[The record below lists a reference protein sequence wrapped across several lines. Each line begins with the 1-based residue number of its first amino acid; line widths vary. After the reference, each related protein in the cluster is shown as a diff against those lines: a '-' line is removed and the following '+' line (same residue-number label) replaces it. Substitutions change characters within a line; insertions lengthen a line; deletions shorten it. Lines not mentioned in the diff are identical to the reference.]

1 MLHCNISVARV
12 HATTPI
18 LNEDYVMT
26 QQLNNQ
32 LFAFTKQ
39 FTDSAFK
46 AQSLAL
52 KGLETVAE
60 LQLKA
65 LEEQAKVSAEFVA
78 EALETRDINGLR
90 SLWEKG
96 TSLSRDNAE
105 RAVAVSQEVL
115 AITQKTAESLNALVQ
130 EQRQAAND
138 AVVAPVAAAKKAA
151 AK

>member
-1 MLHCNISVARV
+1 
-12 HATTPI
+12 
-18 LNEDYVMT
+18 MT

-39 FTDSAFK
+39 FTDSAFR

-65 LEEQAKVSAEFVA
+65 FEQQAKVSAEFVA
-78 EALETRDINGLR
+78 EAMETRDMNGLR
-90 SLWEKG
+90 GLWEKG

-115 AITQKTAESLNALVQ
+115 AITQKTAESLSALVQ

-138 AVVAPVAAAKKAA
+138 AVTAPIAAKKAA
-151 AK
+151 K

>member
-1 MLHCNISVARV
+1 
-12 HATTPI
+12 
-18 LNEDYVMT
+18 MT
-26 QQLNNQ
+26 QQFNNQ

-39 FTDSAFK
+39 LTDSAFK

-65 LEEQAKVSAEFVA
+65 LEEQTKVSAEFVA

-96 TSLSRDNAE
+96 TSLNRDNAE
-105 RAVAVSQEVL
+105 RAVAVSQEVI
-115 AITQKTAESLNALVQ
+115 AVTQKTAESLNALVQ

-138 AVVAPVAAAKKAA
+138 AVSAPVAATKKAA
-151 AK
+151 K

>member
-1 MLHCNISVARV
+1 
-12 HATTPI
+12 
-18 LNEDYVMT
+18 MT

-46 AQSLAL
+46 AQALAL

-65 LEEQAKVSAEFVA
+65 LEQQSMVSAEFVA
-78 EALETRDINGLR
+78 EVMETRDVNGLR

-105 RAVAVSQEVL
+105 RSVAVSQEIL
-115 AITQKTAESLNALVQ
+115 AITQKTGESLNALVQ

-138 AVVAPVAAAKKAA
+138 AVTAPVAAAKKAA

>member
-1 MLHCNISVARV
+1 
-12 HATTPI
+12 
-18 LNEDYVMT
+18 MT

-39 FTDSAFK
+39 FTDSAFR

-65 LEEQAKVSAEFVA
+65 LEQQAKVSAEFVA
-78 EALETRDINGLR
+78 EALETRDVDGLR

-96 TSLSRDNAE
+96 TSLSRDN
-105 RAVAVSQEVL
+105 S
-115 AITQKTAESLNALVQ
+115 
-130 EQRQAAND
+130 
-138 AVVAPVAAAKKAA
+138 
-151 AK
+151 

>member
-1 MLHCNISVARV
+1 
-12 HATTPI
+12 
-18 LNEDYVMT
+18 MT
-26 QQLNNQ
+26 QQFNNQ

-39 FTDSAFK
+39 LTDSAFK

-65 LEEQAKVSAEFVA
+65 LEEQTKVSAEFVA

-96 TSLSRDNAE
+96 TSLNRDNAE
-105 RAVAVSQEVL
+105 RSVAVSQEIL

-138 AVVAPVAAAKKAA
+138 AVTAPVAAAAKKAA
-151 AK
+151 K

>member
-1 MLHCNISVARV
+1 MN
-12 HATTPI
+12 
-18 LNEDYVMT
+18 

-46 AQSLAL
+46 AHSLAL

-65 LEEQAKVSAEFVA
+65 FEQQSKVSAEFVA
-78 EALETRDINGLR
+78 EAMEARDINGLR

-96 TSLSRDNAE
+96 SSLSRDNAE

-115 AITQKTAESLNALVQ
+115 AITQKTAESLNVLVQ
-130 EQRQAAND
+130 EQAMAAND
-138 AVVAPVAAAKKAA
+138 AVAAPVAAAKKAA

>member
-1 MLHCNISVARV
+1 MLHCNRSVAKV

>member
-1 MLHCNISVARV
+1 
-12 HATTPI
+12 
-18 LNEDYVMT
+18 MT
-26 QQLNNQ
+26 QQFNNQ

-39 FTDSAFK
+39 LTDSAFK

-65 LEEQAKVSAEFVA
+65 LEEQSKISAEFVA
-78 EALETRDINGLR
+78 EALETRDVNGLR

-96 TSLSRDNAE
+96 TSLNRDNAE
-105 RAVAVSQEVL
+105 RSVAVSQEIL

-138 AVVAPVAAAKKAA
+138 AVTAPVAAAAKKAA
-151 AK
+151 K

>member
-1 MLHCNISVARV
+1 
-12 HATTPI
+12 
-18 LNEDYVMT
+18 MT
-26 QQLNNQ
+26 QQYNNQ

-65 LEEQAKVSAEFVA
+65 LEEQSKISAQFVA
-78 EALETRDINGLR
+78 EAMETRDMDGLR

-96 TSLSRDNAE
+96 SSLSRENAE
-105 RAVAVSQEVL
+105 RAVAVSQEVI
-115 AITQKTAESLNALVQ
+115 AVTQKTAESMNALVQ

-138 AVVAPVAAAKKAA
+138 AVAAPVAAKKAS

>member
-1 MLHCNISVARV
+1 MN
-12 HATTPI
+12 
-18 LNEDYVMT
+18 
-26 QQLNNQ
+26 QQFNNQ

-39 FTDSAFK
+39 FTDGAFK
-46 AQSLAL
+46 AQSLTL
-52 KGLETVAE
+52 KSLETVAG

-65 LEEQAKVSAEFVA
+65 LEEQSKVSAEFVA

-96 TSLSRDNAE
+96 ASLNRDNAE

-138 AVVAPVAAAKKAA
+138 AVVAPAAGKKAA
-151 AK
+151 SK

>member
-1 MLHCNISVARV
+1 
-12 HATTPI
+12 
-18 LNEDYVMT
+18 MT

-60 LQLKA
+60 LQLEA
-65 LEEQAKVSAEFVA
+65 LEQQAKVSAEFVA
-78 EALETRDINGLR
+78 EALETRDVNGLR

-96 TSLSRDNAE
+96 ASLSRDNAE
-105 RAVAVSQEVL
+105 RSVAVSQEIL

-138 AVVAPVAAAKKAA
+138 AVTAPVAAAAKKAS

>member
-1 MLHCNISVARV
+1 
-12 HATTPI
+12 
-18 LNEDYVMT
+18 MT
-26 QQLNNQ
+26 QQFNNQ

-39 FTDSAFK
+39 LTDSAFK

-65 LEEQAKVSAEFVA
+65 LEEQSKISAEFVA
-78 EALETRDINGLR
+78 EAMETRDVNGLR

-96 TSLSRDNAE
+96 TSLNRDNAE
-105 RAVAVSQEVL
+105 RSVAVSQEIL

-138 AVVAPVAAAKKAA
+138 AVTAPVAAAKKAA
-151 AK
+151 K

>member
-1 MLHCNISVARV
+1 
-12 HATTPI
+12 
-18 LNEDYVMT
+18 MT
-26 QQLNNQ
+26 QQINNQ

-65 LEEQAKVSAEFVA
+65 LEQQAAVSAEFVT
-78 EALETRDINGLR
+78 EAMETRDVNGLR
-90 SLWEKG
+90 GLWEKG
-96 TSLSRDNAE
+96 AALSRSNAE
-105 RAVAVSQEVL
+105 QAVAVSQEII
-115 AITQKTAESLNALVQ
+115 AITQKTAESMNALVQ

-138 AVVAPVAAAKKAA
+138 AVAAPIAATKKAA
-151 AK
+151 SK

>member
-1 MLHCNISVARV
+1 
-12 HATTPI
+12 
-18 LNEDYVMT
+18 MT

-65 LEEQAKVSAEFVA
+65 LEEQSKISAEFVA
-78 EALETRDINGLR
+78 EALETRDVNGLR

-96 TSLSRDNAE
+96 TTLNRDNAE
-105 RAVAVSQEVL
+105 RSVAVSQEIL

-138 AVVAPVAAAKKAA
+138 AVTAPVVAAAKKAA
-151 AK
+151 K

>member
-1 MLHCNISVARV
+1 M

-65 LEEQAKVSAEFVA
+65 LEEQTKVSAEFVA

-96 TSLSRDNAE
+96 SSLSRENAE
-105 RAVAVSQEVL
+105 RAVAVSQEVI
-115 AITQKTAESLNALVQ
+115 AVTQKTAESLNALVQ

-138 AVVAPVAAAKKAA
+138 AVTAPVAAKKAA

>member
-1 MLHCNISVARV
+1 
-12 HATTPI
+12 
-18 LNEDYVMT
+18 MT
-26 QQLNNQ
+26 QQFNNQ

-39 FTDSAFK
+39 FSDSAFK

-65 LEEQAKVSAEFVA
+65 LEEQAKVSAQFLA
-78 EALETRDINGLR
+78 EAMETRDMDGLR

-96 TSLSRDNAE
+96 SSLSRENAE
-105 RAVAVSQEVL
+105 RAVAVSQEVI
-115 AITQKTAESLNALVQ
+115 AVTQKTAESVNALVQ

-138 AVVAPVAAAKKAA
+138 AVAAPVAAKKAA

>member
-1 MLHCNISVARV
+1 
-12 HATTPI
+12 
-18 LNEDYVMT
+18 MT
-26 QQLNNQ
+26 QQFNNQ

-65 LEEQAKVSAEFVA
+65 FEEQAKVSAEFVA
-78 EALETRDINGLR
+78 EALETRDINSLR
-90 SLWEKG
+90 GLWEKG
-96 TSLSRDNAE
+96 TSLNRDNAE
-105 RAVAVSQEVL
+105 RTVAVSQEIL
-115 AITQKTAESLNALVQ
+115 AVTQKTAESLNALVQ

-138 AVVAPVAAAKKAA
+138 AVTAPVAAAKKAA

>member
-1 MLHCNISVARV
+1 
-12 HATTPI
+12 
-18 LNEDYVMT
+18 MT
-26 QQLNNQ
+26 QQLNTTQ

-60 LQLKA
+60 LQLKT
-65 LEEQAKVSAEFVA
+65 LEQQAKVSAEFVA

-90 SLWEKG
+90 GLWEKG

-115 AITQKTAESLNALVQ
+115 AITQKTAESLTALVQ

-138 AVVAPVAAAKKAA
+138 AVAAPVAAAKKAA
-151 AK
+151 K

>member
-1 MLHCNISVARV
+1 
-12 HATTPI
+12 
-18 LNEDYVMT
+18 MT

-39 FTDSAFK
+39 FTDSAFR

-52 KGLETVAE
+52 KGLESVAE

-65 LEEQAKVSAEFVA
+65 LEQQAQVSAEFVA
-78 EALETRDINGLR
+78 EAMETRDVNGLR
-90 SLWEKG
+90 GLWEKG

-105 RAVAVSQEVL
+105 RSAAVSQEIL
-115 AITQKTAESLNALVQ
+115 AITQKTAESMNALVQ

-138 AVVAPVAAAKKAA
+138 AVTAPVAAAKKAS

>member
-1 MLHCNISVARV
+1 MS
-12 HATTPI
+12 ATTPF
-18 LNEDYVMT
+18 LNEDNVMT

-65 LEEQAKVSAEFVA
+65 IEAQSKVSAEFVA
-78 EALETRDINGLR
+78 EAMETRDINGLR

-96 TSLSRDNAE
+96 SSLSRDNAE

-138 AVVAPVAAAKKAA
+138 AVAAPVAAAAKKAA

>member
-1 MLHCNISVARV
+1 
-12 HATTPI
+12 
-18 LNEDYVMT
+18 MT

-39 FTDSAFK
+39 LTDSAFK

-65 LEEQAKVSAEFVA
+65 LEQQAQVSAEFVA
-78 EALETRDINGLR
+78 EAMETRDANGLR

-96 TSLSRDNAE
+96 SSLSRDNAE

-138 AVVAPVAAAKKAA
+138 AVVVPVVAAAKKAA
-151 AK
+151 K